1 MLTARQ
7 QQIFDF
13 IVAHR
18 RTHGCSPSIP
28 EIQREF
34 GIRSPNGVACHLAA
48 LEEKGCIRRSAQRG
62 SRQIDV
68 PGAAPV
74 AELPVYGAIP
84 AGFPDPTHAGEPAAK
99 WLHIDES
106 SLGFRP
112 DPRTFALRVR
122 GESMR
127 DAGIFDG
134 DTVVVDPLGTPRE
147 GSIVAALID
156 GETTLKRLVRQRGRW
171 FLKAENADYPD
182 LHARES
188 LVVQGVVRTV
198 IRRLA

>member
-18 RTHGCSPSIP
+18 RNHGCSPSIP

-48 LEEKGCIRRSAQRG
+48 LEEKGCIRRAERG

-68 PGAAPV
+68 PGAPV
-74 AELPVYGAIP
+74 AELPLYGAIAAGYPDLQQAAEP
-84 AGFPDPTHAGEPAAK
+84 AGK
-99 WLHIDES
+99 WLQIDES
-106 SLGFRP
+106 TLGFRP
-112 DPRTFALRVR
+112 DPRAFALRVR
-122 GESMR
+122 GDSMR
-127 DAGIFDG
+127 DAGIFDD
-134 DTVVVDPLGTPRE
+134 DTVVIDPHASPRE

-156 GETTLKRLVRQRGRW
+156 GETTLKRLIRVRGRW
-171 FLKAENADYPD
+171 FLKAENPDYPD
-182 LHARES
+182 LHPRES
-188 LVVQGVVRTV
+188 LAVQGVVRTV
-198 IRRLA
+198 IRRLT